1 MAVGE
6 KLTFDSVIGVN
17 NKTEGLSSE
26 AALEINTGI
35 NYFLVSF
42 FGVFNEVNF
51 NGEKKKNG
59 ILNKSIQC

>member
-1 MAVGE
+1 M
-6 KLTFDSVIGVN
+6 TFDSVIGVN

-26 AALEINTGI
+26 AALEINAGI

-51 NGEKKKNG
+51 NGEKKNG